1 MAQCQAA
8 QRNKY
13 KTRSVSAQ
21 QEGSTEG
28 KGCEWWLS
36 VQANKRKGKCF

>member
-1 MAQCQAA
+1 MAQCQ

-21 QEGSTEG
+21 QESSTREG
-28 KGCEWWLS
+28 VRVDGGWCVAEC
-36 VQANKRKGKCF
+36 AG